1 MNASDRFKSIQELA
15 AGLHDAAS
23 RLANGSLKTHE
34 LEELTET
41 ARELYERIVILRH
54 RAYDCE
60 IREERQEE
68 QPKETQ
74 SISFRLPTPIP
85 QQEAPAT
92 VKQVSLIDAIDEI
105 TRAEEPEALP
115 AVMPP
120 AGAPAPPVTPAESLN
135 ERLSRNIPTQETLAR
150 KLESSPISDLKR
162 AITLNQRFQ
171 FSRELFKGNNQDYEV
186 TIDRLNTASREDALK
201 TLDNLRSRYEWND
214 ESQVTQDFLELVQ
227 RRHQP

>member
-15 AGLHDAAS
+15 AGLHDAAN
-23 RLANGSLKTHE
+23 RLAAGSMKKHE
-34 LEELTET
+34 LEELSET

-54 RAYDCE
+54 RAYDSE
-60 IREERQEE
+60 IREERQEQ

-85 QQEAPAT
+85 QQEAPAP

-105 TRAEEPEALP
+105 TRAEEPEALS
-115 AVMPP
+115 ALTPP
-120 AGAPAPPVTPAESLN
+120 AAAPALAVTPAESLN
-135 ERLSRNIPTQETLAR
+135 ERLSRNIPAQETLAR

-186 TIDRLNTASREDALK
+186 TIDRLNNASREEALK
-201 TLDNLRSRYEWND
+201 TLDNLRARYEWND

>member
-1 MNASDRFKSIQELA
+1 
-15 AGLHDAAS
+15 
-23 RLANGSLKTHE
+23 
-34 LEELTET
+34 
-41 ARELYERIVILRH
+41 
-54 RAYDCE
+54 
-60 IREERQEE
+60 
-68 QPKETQ
+68 
-74 SISFRLPTPIP
+74 
-85 QQEAPAT
+85 
-92 VKQVSLIDAIDEI
+92 
-105 TRAEEPEALP
+105 
-115 AVMPP
+115 
-120 AGAPAPPVTPAESLN
+120 
-135 ERLSRNIPTQETLAR
+135 TQETLAR

>member
-135 ERLSRNIPTQETLAR
+135 ERLSRNIPT
-150 KLESSPISDLKR
+150 
-162 AITLNQRFQ
+162 
-171 FSRELFKGNNQDYEV
+171 
-186 TIDRLNTASREDALK
+186 
-201 TLDNLRSRYEWND
+201 
-214 ESQVTQDFLELVQ
+214 
-227 RRHQP
+227 